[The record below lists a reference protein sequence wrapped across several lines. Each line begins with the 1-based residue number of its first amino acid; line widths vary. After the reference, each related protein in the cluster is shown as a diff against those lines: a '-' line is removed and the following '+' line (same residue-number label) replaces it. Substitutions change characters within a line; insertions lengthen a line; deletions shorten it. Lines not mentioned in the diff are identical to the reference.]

1 MTFHIVTDS
10 TSDLSLDWV
19 KENDVTVL
27 GLTIQLDGQTY
38 ETVGETALTSN
49 TLLAKMAAGSQPTTS
64 QVNVGQFE
72 EVFRAAAQEGRNVLY
87 LGLSASLSGTY
98 QSAFMAKEMVC
109 EDFPNAVIEVV
120 DTKTATIGE
129 GYLVMKAV
137 EARAAGK
144 TATEARELVEE
155 LIPHVHIYLMV
166 DDLNHLVRGGRLSKA
181 AAMIGGLVNIKPI
194 LSLNAEGS
202 LVPTAKVRGKKKALK
217 EMIAL
222 SQTKA
227 DEHPLMVVYTGEDS
241 VTEDLRSGLSAQW
254 PESEMLLAPLGPV
267 LATHT
272 GLGTLAIVFIS
283 QNKRS

>member
-72 EVFRAAAQEGRNVLY
+72 EVFRAAAQEGRDVLY

-98 QSAFMAKEMVC
+98 QSAVMAKEMVC

-137 EARAAGK
+137 EARAVGK
-144 TATEARELVEE
+144 SARETRLLVED
-155 LIPHVHIYLMV
+155 LIPYLHTYLMV

-181 AAMIGGLVNIKPI
+181 AAMIGSLVNIKPV
-194 LSLNAEGS
+194 LSLNAQGS
-202 LVPTAKVRGKKKALK
+202 LEPIAKVRGKKKALK
-217 EMIAL
+217 EMIRLAT
-222 SQTKA
+222 SKT
-227 DEHPLMVVYTGEDS
+227 DGHPLMVAYTGDES
-241 VTEDLRSGLSAQW
+241 VTTDFRSGLLEQW
-254 PESEMLLAPLGPV
+254 PDDKIILAPLGPV
-267 LATHT
+267 IATHT
-272 GLGTLAIVFIS
+272 GMGTLAILFIS
-283 QNKRS
+283 KERR